1 MYLKIYH
8 LSCLPNLS
16 RDLFTVVKGYT
27 VLESS
32 VRDGYLTNVEKE
44 NRISVDMAYAIV
56 TADPRGQRNR

>member
-1 MYLKIYH
+1 
-8 LSCLPNLS
+8 
-16 RDLFTVVKGYT
+16 VVKGYT